1 LAADVAQQMGL
12 EPVCE
17 LDGGFTAWKAA
28 GLPVAEYTRKKAS

>member
-1 LAADVAQQMGL
+1 MGL

-28 GLPVAEYTRKKAS
+28 GLPVAAYQRRNPSG